1 MNLEFK
7 ASFVRDLKKIK
18 DKNLKGRVQEVIEAF
33 EQAHSLQEIENV
45 KKLKGN
51 DRYYRVRI
59 GDYRIGLAVEKDVV
73 TFVRLLHRKDVYRY
87 FP

>member
-18 DKNLKGRVQEVIEAF
+18 DEKLKGRVQEVIEAF

-59 GDYRIGLAVEKDVV
+59 GDYRIGLAVEEDVV
-73 TFVRLLHRKDVYRY
+73 TFVRILQRKDVYRD

>member
-1 MNLEFK
+1 LNLEFK